1 MDTELVRKAAAGDS
15 DAFEQLVLSYEKP
28 IYNLCL
34 RMCGN
39 ADDAMDL
46 TQETFLKAWRSLGSF
61 RADAAFSTWLYRL
74 CSNLCIDHL
83 RREQKRKV
91 LPLQVED
98 SDGDERP
105 LDVPDPAAGPEERLS
120 AQEDRQ
126 QVAAALQSLE
136 PEYRE
141 ALTLRVLHDLSYAD
155 IAAVL
160 QVREGTVK
168 SRIARAREKMREA
181 MQKLGNKS
189 TSPSSKQMRHERR
202 DAP

>member
-15 DAFEQLVLSYEKP
+15 DAVEQLVLSYEKP

-189 TSPSSKQMRHERR
+189 TSPSSKQTRHERR

>member
-91 LPLQVED
+91 LPLHVED
-98 SDGDERP
+98 GEGDERP
-105 LDVPDPAAGPEERLS
+105 LEVPDPAAGPEDHLS

-126 QVAAALQSLE
+126 QVADALQSLE

-141 ALTLRVLHDLSYAD
+141 ALTLRVVHELSYAD

-189 TSPSSKQMRHERR
+189 TSPSSKLTSHERR

>member
-83 RREQKRKV
+83 RREQKRKI

-189 TSPSSKQMRHERR
+189 TSPSSKQTRHERR

>member
-46 TQETFLKAWRSLGSF
+46 TQETFLKAWHSLGSF

-126 QVAAALQSLE
+126 QVADALQSLE

-189 TSPSSKQMRHERR
+189 TSPSSKPMRHERR

>member
-46 TQETFLKAWRSLGSF
+46 TQETFLKAWRNLGSF

-83 RREQKRKV
+83 RREQKRKI

-189 TSPSSKQMRHERR
+189 TSPSSKQTRHERR

>member
-39 ADDAMDL
+39 AEDAMDL

-91 LPLQVED
+91 LPLHVED
-98 SDGDERP
+98 NDGDERP

-126 QVAAALQSLE
+126 QVADALQSLE

-160 QVREGTVK
+160 QVREGRVK
-168 SRIARAREKMREA
+168 SRIARAREKMREE
-181 MQKLGNKS
+181 MKKLGNKS
-189 TSPSSKQMRHERR
+189 TSPSSKLTRHERR

>member
-46 TQETFLKAWRSLGSF
+46 TQETFLKAWRNLGSF

-189 TSPSSKQMRHERR
+189 TSPSSKQTRHERR

>member
-1 MDTELVRKAAAGDS
+1 MEH
-15 DAFEQLVLSYEKP
+15 FP
-28 IYNLCL
+28 
-34 RMCGN
+34 
-39 ADDAMDL
+39 
-46 TQETFLKAWRSLGSF
+46 
-61 RADAAFSTWLYRL
+61 
-74 CSNLCIDHL
+74 
-83 RREQKRKV
+83 
-91 LPLQVED
+91 
-98 SDGDERP
+98 
-105 LDVPDPAAGPEERLS
+105 

-126 QVAAALQSLE
+126 QVADALQSLE

-189 TSPSSKQMRHERR
+189 TSPSSKLTRHERR

>member
-83 RREQKRKV
+83 RREQKRKI
-91 LPLQVED
+91 LPLHVED

-105 LDVPDPAAGPEERLS
+105 LDVPDPTAGPEERLS

-126 QVAAALQSLE
+126 QVAVALQSLE

-160 QVREGTVK
+160 QVRGGTVK

-189 TSPSSKQMRHERR
+189 TSPSSKQTRHERR

>member
-189 TSPSSKQMRHERR
+189 TSPSSKQTRHERR

>member
-39 ADDAMDL
+39 AEDAMDL

-74 CSNLCIDHL
+74 CSNLCIDYL
-83 RREQKRKV
+83 RRDQKRKV
-91 LPLQVED
+91 LPLHVGD
-98 SDGDERP
+98 SDGVQRP
-105 LDVPDPAAGPEERLS
+105 LDVPDPAAGPEERPS
-120 AQEDRQ
+120 TQEDRQ
-126 QVAAALQSLE
+126 QVADALQSLE

-189 TSPSSKQMRHERR
+189 TSPSSKLTRHERR

>member
-91 LPLQVED
+91 LPLHVED
-98 SDGDERP
+98 SDGDGRP

-126 QVAAALQSLE
+126 RVADALQSLE

-141 ALTLRVLHDLSYAD
+141 ALTLRVIHDLSYAD

-189 TSPSSKQMRHERR
+189 TAPSSKQMRHERR

>member
-39 ADDAMDL
+39 AEDAMDL

-91 LPLQVED
+91 LPLHVED
-98 SDGDERP
+98 SDGNGRP

-126 QVAAALQSLE
+126 RVADALQSLE

-141 ALTLRVLHDLSYAD
+141 ALTLRVIHDLSYAD

-189 TSPSSKQMRHERR
+189 TAPSSKQTRHERR

>member
-83 RREQKRKV
+83 RREQKRKI
-91 LPLQVED
+91 LPLHVED

-126 QVAAALQSLE
+126 QVADALQSLE

-189 TSPSSKQMRHERR
+189 TSPSSKQTRHERR

>member
-39 ADDAMDL
+39 AEDAMDL

-91 LPLQVED
+91 LPLHVED
-98 SDGDERP
+98 NDSDERP

-126 QVAAALQSLE
+126 QVADALQSLE

-189 TSPSSKQMRHERR
+189 TSPSSKLTRHERR